1 MKFLHHERTTVE
13 ALLPGLDAALA
24 RHPLVELETA
34 PSPAIAEF
42 RAAGGPALLVPTEN
56 AGIGANPL
64 QAVRVQRAVGS
75 RCPSL
80 AVATTMHHFSIAGLV
95 QAATYGTANANANR
109 SANASGAEALLLEAI
124 AKEGLLLASGF
135 AEGNT
140 GQNILGPHITAR
152 RTNSGSIVLNGSKM
166 PCSLSRSMDLL
177 TASVMMKDDDGVDRL
192 AVALIPAGSPGLEV
206 RPFWSSPVL
215 AGAES
220 DQVVLTDVELDPA
233 MVVFTQVTADA
244 VPDELNIAG
253 FLWFELLLTAG
264 YIGIASALVER
275 VLDKAGGP
283 QDPTPFLVDIE
294 AAMLGVES
302 VARAM
307 DTEAWSDALLVDALS
322 ARYAAQDAIART
334 TTACQAALGG
344 MAFITAPDST
354 YLASAATGLTFHPPS
369 RARMGAPLRE
379 FLNGAPLRI
388 G

>member
-1 MKFLHHERTTVE
+1 MKFLHHERATVE

-24 RHPLVELETA
+24 RHPLAELEST

-56 AGIGANPL
+56 AGIGADPL

-95 QAATYGTANANANR
+95 QAAAYGNGNGTNTGT
-109 SANASGAEALLLEAI
+109 GAEGLLLEAI

-152 RTNSGSIVLNGSKM
+152 RTDSGSIVLNGSKM

-264 YIGIASALVER
+264 YVGVASALVER

-369 RARMGAPLRE
+369 RSRMGAPLRE

>member
-1 MKFLHHERTTVE
+1 MKFLHHERATVE

-24 RHPLVELETA
+24 RHPLAALESA

-56 AGIGANPL
+56 AGIGAGPL

-95 QAATYGTANANANR
+95 QAAAYGSGNGNGN
-109 SANASGAEALLLEAI
+109 SSGAEGLLLEAI

-152 RTNSGSIVLNGSKM
+152 RTDSGSIVLNGSKM

-206 RPFWSSPVL
+206 RPFWKSPVL

-220 DQVVLTDVELDPA
+220 DQVVLTEVELDPA

-275 VLDKAGGP
+275 VLDKPGGP

-307 DTEAWSDALLVDALS
+307 DTEAWSDALLVDALA

>member
-1 MKFLHHERTTVE
+1 MKFLHHERAAVE

-24 RHPLVELETA
+24 RIPLAELESA
-34 PSPAIAEF
+34 PSPAIAAF

-56 AGIGANPL
+56 AGIGAGPL

-95 QAATYGTANANANR
+95 QAAAYGNGG
-109 SANASGAEALLLEAI
+109 GAEGLLLEAI

-152 RTNSGSIVLNGSKM
+152 RTDSGSIVVNGSKM

-177 TASVMMKDDDGVDRL
+177 TASVMMKDDDGVERL
-192 AVALIPAGSPGLEV
+192 AVALIPVGSPGLEV

-244 VPDELNIAG
+244 VPDELNLAG

-307 DTEAWSDALLVDALS
+307 DSEAWDEALLVDALS

-334 TTACQAALGG
+334 ATACQAALGG

-369 RARMGAPLRE
+369 RSRMGAPLRE
-379 FLNGAPLRI
+379 FLDGAPLRI

>member
-1 MKFLHHERTTVE
+1 MKFLHHERATVE

-24 RHPLVELETA
+24 RRPLVELESA

-56 AGIGANPL
+56 AGIGAGPL

-95 QAATYGTANANANR
+95 QAAAYGNGNG
-109 SANASGAEALLLEAI
+109 SGAEGLLLEAI

-152 RTNSGSIVLNGSKM
+152 RTDSGSIVLNGSKM

-177 TASVMMKDDDGVDRL
+177 TASVMMKDDDGVERL

-264 YIGIASALVER
+264 YIGVASALVER

>member
-1 MKFLHHERTTVE
+1 MKFLHQERATLE

-24 RHPLVELETA
+24 RHPLSELESA

-56 AGIGANPL
+56 AGIGAGPL
-64 QAVRVQRAVGS
+64 QAVRVQRAVGA

-95 QAATYGTANANANR
+95 RAAAYGN
-109 SANASGAEALLLEAI
+109 GAEGLLLEAI

-152 RTNSGSIVLNGSKM
+152 RTDGGTVVLNGSKM

-177 TASVMMKDDDGVDRL
+177 TASVMMPDDNGVDRL
-192 AVALIPAGSPGLEV
+192 AVALIPATSPGLEV
-206 RPFWSSPVL
+206 RPFWNSPVL

-220 DQVVLTDVELDPA
+220 DQVVLTDVELDPE
-233 MVVFTQVTADA
+233 MVVLTRVTADA
-244 VPDELNIAG
+244 VPDELNLAG

-283 QDPTPFLVDIE
+283 QDPTAFTVDIE
-294 AAMLGVES
+294 AAMLAVES

-307 DTEAWSDALLVDALS
+307 DTEAWHDALLVDALS

-334 TTACQAALGG
+334 ATACQAALGG

-369 RARMGAPLRE
+369 RARMAAPLRD

>member
-1 MKFLHHERTTVE
+1 VKFLHHERATVE

-24 RHPLVELETA
+24 RHPLAALESA

-56 AGIGANPL
+56 AGIGAGPL

-95 QAATYGTANANANR
+95 QAAAYGSGSGSGNGN
-109 SANASGAEALLLEAI
+109 SSGAEGLLLEAI

-152 RTNSGSIVLNGSKM
+152 RTDSGSIVLNGSKM

-206 RPFWSSPVL
+206 RPFWKSPVL

-220 DQVVLTDVELDPA
+220 DQVVLTEVELDPA

-275 VLDKAGGP
+275 VLDKPGGP

-307 DTEAWSDALLVDALS
+307 DTEAWSDALLVDALA

>member
-1 MKFLHHERTTVE
+1 VKFLHHERATVE

-24 RHPLVELETA
+24 RHPLAALESA

-56 AGIGANPL
+56 AGIGAGPL

-95 QAATYGTANANANR
+95 QAAAYGSGNGN
-109 SANASGAEALLLEAI
+109 SSGAEGLLLEAI

-152 RTNSGSIVLNGSKM
+152 RTDSGSIVLNGSKM

-206 RPFWSSPVL
+206 RPFWKSPVL

-220 DQVVLTDVELDPA
+220 DQVVLTEVELDPA

-275 VLDKAGGP
+275 VLDKPGGP

-307 DTEAWSDALLVDALS
+307 DTEAWSDALLVDALA

>member
-1 MKFLHHERTTVE
+1 MKFLHHERATTE

-24 RHPLVELETA
+24 RHPLAELESA

-42 RAAGGPALLVPTEN
+42 RAAGGPALLVPTEH
-56 AGIGANPL
+56 AGIGADPL

-95 QAATYGTANANANR
+95 QAAAYSNGTGTDTGT
-109 SANASGAEALLLEAI
+109 GAEGLLLEAI

-152 RTNSGSIVLNGSKM
+152 RTDSGSIVLNGSKM

-177 TASVMMKDDDGVDRL
+177 TASVMMKDEDGVDRL
-192 AVALIPAGSPGLEV
+192 AVALIPAGSAGVEV

-233 MVVFTQVTADA
+233 MVVFTEVTADA

-283 QDPTPFLVDIE
+283 EDPTPFLVDIE

-307 DTEAWSDALLVDALS
+307 DTEAWSEALLVDALS

>member
-1 MKFLHHERTTVE
+1 MKFLHHERATVE

-24 RHPLVELETA
+24 RHPLAALESA

-56 AGIGANPL
+56 AGIGAGPL

-95 QAATYGTANANANR
+95 QAAAYGSGN
-109 SANASGAEALLLEAI
+109 SSGAEGLLLEAI

-152 RTNSGSIVLNGSKM
+152 RTDSGSIVLNGSKM

-177 TASVMMKDDDGVDRL
+177 TASVMMKDEDGVDRL

-206 RPFWSSPVL
+206 RPFWKSPVL

-220 DQVVLTDVELDPA
+220 DQVVLTEVELDPA

-307 DTEAWSDALLVDALS
+307 DTEAWSDALLVDALA

>member
-1 MKFLHHERTTVE
+1 MKFLHHERATVE

-24 RHPLVELETA
+24 RHPLAALESA

-56 AGIGANPL
+56 AGIGAGPL

-95 QAATYGTANANANR
+95 QAAAYGSGN
-109 SANASGAEALLLEAI
+109 SSGAEGLLLEAI

-152 RTNSGSIVLNGSKM
+152 RTDSGSIVLNGSKM

-177 TASVMMKDDDGVDRL
+177 TASVMMKDEDGVDRL

-206 RPFWSSPVL
+206 RPFWKSPVL

-220 DQVVLTDVELDPA
+220 DQVVLTEVELDPA

-307 DTEAWSDALLVDALS
+307 DTEAWSEALLVDALA